1 MATASAFISHLRF
14 YYYDFNRFYFHFHAG
29 GPIRK
34 PDRKLDWHIYVP
46 DKFMKKTGPAL
57 KIEADT
63 PVFFLPVAPR
73 ISQKYIF
80 LKNCHEKLWNK
91 VRKYPP
97 NRWRK
102 PDRFDLLITTCHDM
116 FLQTVKCRNSSPA
129 FQNSIPPAPARTAL
143 YLQKQT
149 EIPHR
154 TSDAHKWAHPHAT
167 PLLPA

>member
-1 MATASAFISHLRF
+1 MAAASAFISHLRF

-46 DKFMKKTGPAL
+46 DKIHEKNRPGPKNRGRQSGILSACRPANIT
-57 KIEADT
+57 KI
-63 PVFFLPVAPR
+63 
-73 ISQKYIF
+73 YF

-91 VRKYPP
+91 VRKYPS
-97 NRWRK
+97 NLWRK

-154 TSDAHKWAHPHAT
+154 TSDAHKWAHPYAT